1 MSLARNHPHP
11 DLLLVADDMRKK
23 IADAV
28 PCCANHACEAAL
40 IAAFSFA
47 ADVAQDDPIEAKR
60 FIDSLSNHIFRA
72 IERGQIQFVRSHR
85 CLN

>member
-11 DLLLVADDMRKK
+11 NLLAAADDMRERLHSA
-23 IADAV
+23 I
-28 PCCANHACEAAL
+28 PCCANHACEVAL

-47 ADVAQDDPIEAKR
+47 NDVAKDDPVEMKR
-60 FIDSLSNHIFRA
+60 FIDALSYHIYRA
-72 IERGQIQFVRSHR
+72 IQRGDIQFVRPGR